1 VINRALA
8 AWYHRTNRPVPWR
21 ALHDPWPILVSE
33 VMAQQTQLVRV
44 VPAWERFM
52 TRFPDPAALA
62 TSDVAEL
69 IEVWAG
75 LGYQRRA
82 LNLRRAAAELAEHGW
97 PTTAAGLVSLPG
109 VGPYTAAAVACFA
122 FGEAVPAIDTNLR
135 RVLSRW
141 EGRPLTGRA
150 LTEAAWRHLDRERP
164 ATWNQAIMDLGAA
177 VCRPA
182 DPRCHVCPVNE
193 WCADPTVYLPPPRQ
207 TRYQGSVR
215 QARASVMRT
224 LAGGPIDLGALA
236 GRLGIEPDRLER
248 AVAALESEGAVTRI
262 GTTVTLGG

>member
-1 VINRALA
+1 M
-8 AWYHRTNRPVPWR
+8 T
-21 ALHDPWPILVSE
+21 
-33 VMAQQTQLVRV
+33 QQTQLVRV

-62 TSDVAEL
+62 IADVAEL

-82 LNLRRAAAELAEHGW
+82 LNLRRAAAELVEHGW

-141 EGRPLTGRA
+141 EGRTLTGRA

-182 DPRCHVCPVNE
+182 DPRCNLCPVNE

-215 QARASVMRT
+215 QARASVMKA
-224 LAGGPIDLGALA
+224 LAGGPTDLGALA